1 MLEQHGFR
9 VVALLRLFYFMG
21 TPWSI
26 LLATTRVRLVEFVAG
41 TAVGVIPAVALAVVS
56 GDAAVAGT
64 TGPKAAVIGV
74 CIALVLGVGTL
85 VRRRWQ
91 V

>member
-1 MLEQHGFR
+1 ML
-9 VVALLRLFYFMG
+9 
-21 TPWSI
+21 
-26 LLATTRVRLVEFVAG
+26 EFVAG

-74 CIALVLGVGTL
+74 SIVLVLGVGTL